1 MPEPIWVTVHTPV
14 GKPNV
19 VAGPFASFIQATA
32 VTLDFDFESITYHHS
47 MQAALADDSKPVFSS
62 PAS

>member
-1 MPEPIWVTVHTPV
+1 
-14 GKPNV
+14 
-19 VAGPFASFIQATA
+19 

-47 MQAALADDSKPVFSS
+47 MQAALADDSKPVFSP